1 MNSLLH
7 WEYARARTVELDR
20 LEAAT
25 DVHPFARF
33 IWLIFQPKR

>member
-7 WEYARARTVELDR
+7 WQSAQARTAELRR

-25 DVHPFARF
+25 NVHPFARF
-33 IWLIFQPKR
+33 IWLIFRPKH